1 MNTPDPR
8 RSYINTLLIAL
19 NIVWFL
25 FLSTQ
30 GRTEYDMDMMLRF
43 GACYE
48 PLVIQEHQYW
58 RLLSSCFMHF
68 GMAHLA
74 NNMIVLFAL
83 GDMVESELGH
93 LRYLL
98 FYLLCGIGG
107 NILSVVYGMST
118 GAYGIS
124 AGASGAIFGV
134 EGMLLYMAY
143 RRGGSFSGMSSR
155 RLMISIALSVYLGA
169 VGGGVDVAAHVGGLL
184 CGVVLCAV
192 FYHPPRRE
200 RI

>member
-1 MNTPDPR
+1 MSFGRKRAYVN
-8 RSYINTLLIAL
+8 IGLIGLNLLY
-19 NIVWFL
+19 FF

-48 PLVIQEHQYW
+48 PLVVYEHQYW

-74 NNMIVLFAL
+74 NNMVVLLAL
-83 GDMVESELGH
+83 GTMAEQELGH
-93 LRYLL
+93 VRYLL
-98 FYLLCGIGG
+98 LYLLCGIGG
-107 NILSVVYGMST
+107 NLLSVAFGMYT
-118 GAYGIS
+118 GSFSIS

-134 EGMLLYMAY
+134 EGMLLYMALI
-143 RRGGSFSGMSSR
+143 RGGSFSGMTAQ
-155 RLMISIALSVYLGA
+155 RLMLSIALSVYLGA
-169 VGGGVDVAAHVGGLL
+169 TGGGVDVAAHVGGLISGL
-184 CGVVLCAV
+184 LLCAV
-192 FYHPPRRE
+192 FYHPQRRE